1 MQLASSLLYQE
12 TKNRK
17 VIISYVHYFQNISR
31 DMATYFIPLALK
43 ERIRYEKLDGDYTKS
58 INSQKFK
65 KF

>member
-1 MQLASSLLYQE
+1 MQLAPSPF
-12 TKNRK
+12 TKKQKRK
-17 VIISYVHYFQNISR
+17 VIISYVHHFQNISR
-31 DMATYFIPLALK
+31 DMATYFIPLAFK